1 MRARSVFLLIA
12 AALLLS
18 ITSQRKFPTPIY
30 ATSHRA
36 PDDYALIFGTVWGPD
51 NQPIYGVKVKVRRT
65 NPKGAK
71 WELVSDHRGE
81 FAQRV
86 PTGPADYEITA
97 EPVRVKAGG
106 RLAAP
111 AVNVHIEA
119 AERQDVGLHLK

>member
-1 MRARSVFLLIA
+1 MRARCVLALLA

-18 ITSQRKFPTPIY
+18 ITRTPSY
-30 ATSHRA
+30 AASHRQ

-71 WELVSDHRGE
+71 WELISDHRGE

-86 PTGPADYEITA
+86 PPGPADYEITA
-97 EPVRVKAGG
+97 EPVRIKAGSH
-106 RLAAP
+106 LAAP
-111 AVNVHIEA
+111 PVKVHIDA
-119 AERQDVGLHLK
+119 AERQDIGLHLK

>member
-1 MRARSVFLLIA
+1 MRACSVLVLIA

-18 ITSQRKFPTPIY
+18 ITSPRKFLTPIY
-30 ATSHRA
+30 GAGHH
-36 PDDYALIFGTVWGPD
+36 PPEDYALIFGTVWGPD

-71 WELVSDHRGE
+71 WEVVSDHRGE

-106 RLAAP
+106 HLTAQP
-111 AVNVHIEA
+111 VKVHIEA
-119 AERQDVGLHLK
+119 AERQDIGLHLK